1 MFEWLKLFFNSKYT
15 LYKKQIEKC
24 IKEHNDYL
32 YGANPHFLKIVDK
45 CIMDKNVLV
54 QLKLSHDV
62 K

>member
-1 MFEWLKLFFNSKYT
+1 LGDLIFFNKYT
-15 LYKKQIEKC
+15 LYKKKFEKC

-32 YGANPHFLKIVDK
+32 YGANPYFLRMVDK
-45 CIMDKNVLV
+45 YIMEKNVLV